1 MMPLLQKSKTA
12 ARDWLQGIDT
22 ALLRTVAA
30 AAALCMLL
38 AHGFA
43 FTNLFPNHDSTVLVF
58 DAQWTMYVLGRW
70 AQNLYFPLV
79 RGKIAAPWLIGAFS
93 IVYLAL
99 TSYCIT
105 SLLHLKKWSAA
116 LLTGLLGTCAS
127 VTAQLATYT
136 YETDAYLLA
145 MLLACAAVWC
155 TERLLRLWG
164 YLGAAV
170 CLCGCLALYQSYI
183 QFAVGLY
190 LLLLLQRALQG
201 AEWRHWLRQGV
212 CALAALALGTALYLV
227 SLKVSLAVTGYRLAD
242 TGNGLTQLLRLGP
255 AAVLAG
261 IPATY
266 GNFFKTLFGYSG
278 WNDRGMRAAT
288 ALLFVL
294 TAAGLVLRLRGRG
307 GRMAAQVL
315 WAVALLPLGLNVSH
329 LLASGNVYILMQH
342 ALFLVY
348 LVPMLLFD
356 GAALTPADWKVGGVL
371 VKLLCGFLILRNI
384 LCANGAYV
392 YTKLVYDNTARQMT
406 QIMADVGKLDG
417 YEPGTTPVA
426 FVGSFTDSQLAYH
439 DPAFSRYEEGDL
451 HQVNSAVT
459 YDGTIKWWFQH
470 VMGSNAAMI
479 ADSGTLIALGETPA
493 VQAMPLYP
501 ANGYCAM
508 VDGTAVIK
516 LSD

>member
-1 MMPLLQKSKTA
+1 MMPLLQKLKTA

-30 AAALCMLL
+30 TAALCMLL

-155 TERLLRLWG
+155 TERLPRLWG

-183 QFAVGLY
+183 QFAVGCTCCCFCNVHC
-190 LLLLLQRALQG
+190 RAQSG
-201 AEWRHWLRQGV
+201 GTGCVRG
-212 CALAALALGTALYLV
+212 CAL
-227 SLKVSLAVTGYRLAD
+227 
-242 TGNGLTQLLRLGP
+242 
-255 AAVLAG
+255 
-261 IPATY
+261 
-266 GNFFKTLFGYSG
+266 
-278 WNDRGMRAAT
+278 
-288 ALLFVL
+288 
-294 TAAGLVLRLRGRG
+294 
-307 GRMAAQVL
+307 
-315 WAVALLPLGLNVSH
+315 
-329 LLASGNVYILMQH
+329 
-342 ALFLVY
+342 
-348 LVPMLLFD
+348 
-356 GAALTPADWKVGGVL
+356 
-371 VKLLCGFLILRNI
+371 
-384 LCANGAYV
+384 
-392 YTKLVYDNTARQMT
+392 
-406 QIMADVGKLDG
+406 
-417 YEPGTTPVA
+417 
-426 FVGSFTDSQLAYH
+426 
-439 DPAFSRYEEGDL
+439 
-451 HQVNSAVT
+451 
-459 YDGTIKWWFQH
+459 
-470 VMGSNAAMI
+470 
-479 ADSGTLIALGETPA
+479 
-493 VQAMPLYP
+493 
-501 ANGYCAM
+501 
-508 VDGTAVIK
+508 
-516 LSD
+516 

>member
-155 TERLLRLWG
+155 TRV
-164 YLGAAV
+164 A
-170 CLCGCLALYQSYI
+170 
-183 QFAVGLY
+183 
-190 LLLLLQRALQG
+190 
-201 AEWRHWLRQGV
+201 
-212 CALAALALGTALYLV
+212 ALAASGGVRFSGVGVGHGTV
-227 SLKVSLAVTGYRLAD
+227 SRVAQSFAG
-242 TGNGLTQLLRLGP
+242 GHGLPIGRHWQRP
-255 AAVLAG
+255 
-261 IPATY
+261 
-266 GNFFKTLFGYSG
+266 
-278 WNDRGMRAAT
+278 DAT
-288 ALLFVL
+288 ASSG
-294 TAAGLVLRLRGRG
+294 ACGGAGGH
-307 GRMAAQVL
+307 
-315 WAVALLPLGLNVSH
+315 P
-329 LLASGNVYILMQH
+329 
-342 ALFLVY
+342 
-348 LVPMLLFD
+348 
-356 GAALTPADWKVGGVL
+356 
-371 VKLLCGFLILRNI
+371 
-384 LCANGAYV
+384 
-392 YTKLVYDNTARQMT
+392 
-406 QIMADVGKLDG
+406 
-417 YEPGTTPVA
+417 
-426 FVGSFTDSQLAYH
+426 
-439 DPAFSRYEEGDL
+439 GDL
-451 HQVNSAVT
+451 WQLFQDAVRL
-459 YDGTIKWWFQH
+459 FR
-470 VMGSNAAMI
+470 
-479 ADSGTLIALGETPA
+479 LE
-493 VQAMPLYP
+493 
-501 ANGYCAM
+501 
-508 VDGTAVIK
+508 
-516 LSD
+516 

>member
-155 TERLLRLWG
+155 TERLPRLWG

-212 CALAALALGTALYLV
+212 CALATLALGTALYLV

-261 IPATY
+261 IPA
-266 GNFFKTLFGYSG
+266 
-278 WNDRGMRAAT
+278 AT

-294 TAAGLVLRLRGRG
+294 TAAGLALRLRGRG

-356 GAALTPADWKVGGVL
+356 GAAPTPADWKVGGVL

-470 VMGSNAAMI
+470 VMGSNAAVI

>member
-1 MMPLLQKSKTA
+1 MMQLLQKSEDA
-12 ARDWLQGIDT
+12 VRGWLRGIDA

-99 TSYCIT
+99 TGYIIAK
-105 SLLHLKKWSAA
+105 LLHLRRWSAA

-145 MLLACAAVWC
+145 
-155 TERLLRLWG
+155 
-164 YLGAAV
+164 
-170 CLCGCLALYQSYI
+170 
-183 QFAVGLY
+183 
-190 LLLLLQRALQG
+190 
-201 AEWRHWLRQGV
+201 
-212 CALAALALGTALYLV
+212 
-227 SLKVSLAVTGYRLAD
+227 
-242 TGNGLTQLLRLGP
+242 
-255 AAVLAG
+255 
-261 IPATY
+261 
-266 GNFFKTLFGYSG
+266 
-278 WNDRGMRAAT
+278 
-288 ALLFVL
+288 
-294 TAAGLVLRLRGRG
+294 
-307 GRMAAQVL
+307 
-315 WAVALLPLGLNVSH
+315 
-329 LLASGNVYILMQH
+329 SGNVYILMQH

-348 LVPMLLFD
+348 LVPMVLFGGSVLFPAERRTG
-356 GAALTPADWKVGGVL
+356 GALVG
-371 VKLLCGFLILRNI
+371 LLCGFLILRSI
-384 LCANGAYV
+384 ICANGAYV

-426 FVGSFTDSQLAYH
+426 FVGTFTDSNLTYH
-439 DPAFSRYEEGDL
+439 DPAFSRYEEGSL
-451 HQVNSAVT
+451 HQVNVAVT

-470 VMGSNAAMI
+470 VMGSSAAVL
-479 ADSGTLIALGETPA
+479 ADQATLDAVGKKAA
-493 VQAMPLYP
+493 VQAMPNYP
-501 ANGYCAM
+501 AQGYCAM

>member
-1 MMPLLQKSKTA
+1 MMQLLQKSEDA
-12 ARDWLQGIDT
+12 VCGWLRGIDA

-99 TSYCIT
+99 TGYIIAK
-105 SLLHLKKWSAA
+105 LLHLRRWSAA
-116 LLTGLLGTCAS
+116 LLTCLLGTCAS

-155 TERLLRLWG
+155 SQRLPRLWG
-164 YLGAAV
+164 YAGAAV

-190 LLLLLQRALQG
+190 LLLLLQSALQG
-201 AEWRHWLRQGV
+201 AEWRPWLRQGV
-212 CALAALALGTALYLV
+212 GALLTLVLGAVLYVV
-227 SLKVSLAVTGYRLAD
+227 SLKVSLALTGYQLAD
-242 TGNGLTQLLRLGP
+242 TGNGLAQMFRLGP
-255 AAVLAG
+255 TAVLAG

-266 GNFFKTLFGYSG
+266 GNFFKTLLGYSG

-294 TAAGLVLRLRGRG
+294 AAAGLVLRPRRTHGGPGTSGGGPAAAGAERQLSAGLR
-307 GRMAAQVL
+307 QC
-315 WAVALLPLGLNVSH
+315 
-329 LLASGNVYILMQH
+329 
-342 ALFLVY
+342 VY
-348 LVPMLLFD
+348 LDAARAVPRLPGADGAVRRVGAFPGRTPHGRCAG
-356 GAALTPADWKVGGVL
+356 GAALRVFDSSQHH
-371 VKLLCGFLILRNI
+371 LRQR
-384 LCANGAYV
+384 CV
-392 YTKLVYDNTARQMT
+392 C
-406 QIMADVGKLDG
+406 
-417 YEPGTTPVA
+417 
-426 FVGSFTDSQLAYH
+426 
-439 DPAFSRYEEGDL
+439 L
-451 HQVNSAVT
+451 HQAR
-459 YDGTIKWWFQH
+459 
-470 VMGSNAAMI
+470 
-479 ADSGTLIALGETPA
+479 L
-493 VQAMPLYP
+493 
-501 ANGYCAM
+501 
-508 VDGTAVIK
+508 
-516 LSD
+516 

>member
-30 AAALCMLL
+30 AATLCMLL

-155 TERLLRLWG
+155 TERLPRLWG

-294 TAAGLVLRLRGRG
+294 TAAGLALRLRGRG

-356 GAALTPADWKVGGVL
+356 GAALTPADWKVGG
-371 VKLLCGFLILRNI
+371 
-384 LCANGAYV
+384 
-392 YTKLVYDNTARQMT
+392 
-406 QIMADVGKLDG
+406 G
-417 YEPGTTPVA
+417 Y
-426 FVGSFTDSQLAYH
+426 SSNY
-439 DPAFSRYEEGDL
+439 
-451 HQVNSAVT
+451 SAV
-459 YDGTIKWWFQH
+459 F
-470 VMGSNAAMI
+470 
-479 ADSGTLIALGETPA
+479 
-493 VQAMPLYP
+493 
-501 ANGYCAM
+501 
-508 VDGTAVIK
+508 
-516 LSD
+516 

>member
-1 MMPLLQKSKTA
+1 MMQLLQKSEDA
-12 ARDWLQGIDT
+12 VCGWLRGIDA

-99 TSYCIT
+99 TGYIIAK
-105 SLLHLKKWSAA
+105 LLHLRRWSAA

-155 TERLLRLWG
+155 SRRLPRLWG
-164 YLGAAV
+164 YAGAAV

-190 LLLLLQRALQG
+190 LLLLLQSALQG
-201 AEWRHWLRQGV
+201 AEWRPWLRQGV
-212 CALAALALGTALYLV
+212 GALLTLALGAVLYVV
-227 SLKVSLAVTGYRLAD
+227 SLKVSLALTGYQLAD
-242 TGNGLTQLLRLGP
+242 TGNGLAQMFRLGP

-266 GNFFKTLFGYSG
+266 GNFFKTLLATPA
-278 WNDRGMRAAT
+278 GMTGAC
-288 ALLFVL
+288 
-294 TAAGLVLRLRGRG
+294 GRPP
-307 GRMAAQVL
+307 RCCLCWRRQVL
-315 WAVALLPLGLNVSH
+315 CCGC
-329 LLASGNVYILMQH
+329 
-342 ALFLVY
+342 
-348 LVPMLLFD
+348 
-356 GAALTPADWKVGGVL
+356 AAAAD
-371 VKLLCGFLILRNI
+371 
-384 LCANGAYV
+384 
-392 YTKLVYDNTARQMT
+392 ARR
-406 QIMADVGKLDG
+406 
-417 YEPGTTPVA
+417 P
-426 FVGSFTDSQLAYH
+426 
-439 DPAFSRYEEGDL
+439 RYFWRRPCCRWG
-451 HQVNSAVT
+451 
-459 YDGTIKWWFQH
+459 
-470 VMGSNAAMI
+470 
-479 ADSGTLIALGETPA
+479 
-493 VQAMPLYP
+493 
-501 ANGYCAM
+501 
-508 VDGTAVIK
+508 
-516 LSD
+516 

>member
-79 RGKIAAPWLIGAFS
+79 RGKVAAPWLIGAFS

-155 TERLLRLWG
+155 TERLPRLWG

-170 CLCGCLALYQSYI
+170 CLCGLLGAVSILHPVRGGAVPAAA
-183 QFAVGLY
+183 FATCTARRRV
-190 LLLLLQRALQG
+190 A
-201 AEWRHWLRQGV
+201 
-212 CALAALALGTALYLV
+212 ALAASGDVRFSGVGVGHGTV
-227 SLKVSLAVTGYRLAD
+227 SRVAQSFAG
-242 TGNGLTQLLRLGP
+242 GHGLPIGRHWQRP
-255 AAVLAG
+255 
-261 IPATY
+261 
-266 GNFFKTLFGYSG
+266 
-278 WNDRGMRAAT
+278 DAT
-288 ALLFVL
+288 ASSG
-294 TAAGLVLRLRGRG
+294 TCGGAGGH
-307 GRMAAQVL
+307 
-315 WAVALLPLGLNVSH
+315 P
-329 LLASGNVYILMQH
+329 
-342 ALFLVY
+342 
-348 LVPMLLFD
+348 
-356 GAALTPADWKVGGVL
+356 
-371 VKLLCGFLILRNI
+371 
-384 LCANGAYV
+384 
-392 YTKLVYDNTARQMT
+392 
-406 QIMADVGKLDG
+406 
-417 YEPGTTPVA
+417 
-426 FVGSFTDSQLAYH
+426 
-439 DPAFSRYEEGDL
+439 GDL
-451 HQVNSAVT
+451 WQLFQDAVRL
-459 YDGTIKWWFQH
+459 FR
-470 VMGSNAAMI
+470 
-479 ADSGTLIALGETPA
+479 LE
-493 VQAMPLYP
+493 
-501 ANGYCAM
+501 
-508 VDGTAVIK
+508 
-516 LSD
+516 

>member
-155 TERLLRLWG
+155 TERLPRRWG

-201 AEWRHWLRQGV
+201 AEWRHWLRQGGV
-212 CALAALALGTALYLV
+212 RFSGVGVGHGTV
-227 SLKVSLAVTGYRLAD
+227 SRVTQSFAG
-242 TGNGLTQLLRLGP
+242 GHGLPIGRHWQRP
-255 AAVLAG
+255 
-261 IPATY
+261 
-266 GNFFKTLFGYSG
+266 
-278 WNDRGMRAAT
+278 DAT
-288 ALLFVL
+288 ASSG
-294 TAAGLVLRLRGRG
+294 ACGGAG
-307 GRMAAQVL
+307 
-315 WAVALLPLGLNVSH
+315 
-329 LLASGNVYILMQH
+329 
-342 ALFLVY
+342 
-348 LVPMLLFD
+348 
-356 GAALTPADWKVGGVL
+356 
-371 VKLLCGFLILRNI
+371 
-384 LCANGAYV
+384 
-392 YTKLVYDNTARQMT
+392 
-406 QIMADVGKLDG
+406 G
-417 YEPGTTPVA
+417 YP
-426 FVGSFTDSQLAYH
+426 
-439 DPAFSRYEEGDL
+439 GDL
-451 HQVNSAVT
+451 WQLFQDAVRL
-459 YDGTIKWWFQH
+459 FR
-470 VMGSNAAMI
+470 
-479 ADSGTLIALGETPA
+479 LE
-493 VQAMPLYP
+493 
-501 ANGYCAM
+501 
-508 VDGTAVIK
+508 
-516 LSD
+516 

>member
-127 VTAQLATYT
+127 VTAQMATYT

-155 TERLLRLWG
+155 TERLPRLWG

-294 TAAGLVLRLRGRG
+294 TAAGLALRLRGRG

-329 LLASGNVYILMQH
+329 LLAS
-342 ALFLVY
+342 
-348 LVPMLLFD
+348 
-356 GAALTPADWKVGGVL
+356 
-371 VKLLCGFLILRNI
+371 
-384 LCANGAYV
+384 
-392 YTKLVYDNTARQMT
+392 
-406 QIMADVGKLDG
+406 
-417 YEPGTTPVA
+417 
-426 FVGSFTDSQLAYH
+426 
-439 DPAFSRYEEGDL
+439 
-451 HQVNSAVT
+451 
-459 YDGTIKWWFQH
+459 
-470 VMGSNAAMI
+470 AMCI
-479 ADSGTLIALGETPA
+479 S
-493 VQAMPLYP
+493 
-501 ANGYCAM
+501 
-508 VDGTAVIK
+508 
-516 LSD
+516 

>member
-22 ALLRTVAA
+22 A
-30 AAALCMLL
+30 LL

-155 TERLLRLWG
+155 TERLPRLWG

-294 TAAGLVLRLRGRG
+294 TAAGLSLRLRGRG

-356 GAALTPADWKVGGVL
+356 GAALTPADWKVGG
-371 VKLLCGFLILRNI
+371 GTRQTTLR
-384 LCANGAYV
+384 
-392 YTKLVYDNTARQMT
+392 
-406 QIMADVGKLDG
+406 
-417 YEPGTTPVA
+417 
-426 FVGSFTDSQLAYH
+426 FS
-439 DPAFSRYEEGDL
+439 DPAQYSLRQRRVCL
-451 HQVNSAVT
+451 HEAC
-459 YDGTIKWWFQH
+459 
-470 VMGSNAAMI
+470 
-479 ADSGTLIALGETPA
+479 L
-493 VQAMPLYP
+493 
-501 ANGYCAM
+501 
-508 VDGTAVIK
+508 
-516 LSD
+516 

>member
-1 MMPLLQKSKTA
+1 MTPLLQKSKTA
-12 ARDWLQGIDT
+12 AHGWLQGIDT

-70 AQNLYFPLV
+70 AQNFYFPLV

-99 TSYCIT
+99 TGYCIA
-105 SLLHLKKWSAA
+105 SLLHLKKWAAA

-155 TERLLRLWG
+155 TERLPRLWG
-164 YLGAAV
+164 YAGAAV

-212 CALAALALGTALYLV
+212 RALAALALGTGLYLV
-227 SLKVSLAVTGYRLAD
+227 SLKVSLAVTGYQLAD
-242 TGNGLTQLLRLGP
+242 TGNGLTQLFRLGP
-255 AAVLAG
+255 AAVLVG

-266 GNFFKTLFGYSG
+266 GSFFKTLLGYSG
-278 WNDRGMRAAT
+278 WNDRGMRVAT

-294 TAAGLVLRLRGRG
+294 TAAGLALRLRGRG
-307 GRMAAQVL
+307 GRMAAQALLV
-315 WAVALLPLGLNVSH
+315 AALLPLGLNVSY

-356 GAALTPADWKVGGVL
+356 GAALSPADWKVGG
-371 VKLLCGFLILRNI
+371 GTRQTALR
-384 LCANGAYV
+384 
-392 YTKLVYDNTARQMT
+392 
-406 QIMADVGKLDG
+406 
-417 YEPGTTPVA
+417 
-426 FVGSFTDSQLAYH
+426 FS
-439 DPAFSRYEEGDL
+439 DPAQYSLRQRRVCL
-451 HQVNSAVT
+451 HEAC
-459 YDGTIKWWFQH
+459 
-470 VMGSNAAMI
+470 
-479 ADSGTLIALGETPA
+479 L
-493 VQAMPLYP
+493 
-501 ANGYCAM
+501 
-508 VDGTAVIK
+508 
-516 LSD
+516 

>member
-155 TERLLRLWG
+155 TERLPRLWG

-266 GNFFKTLFGYSG
+266 GNFFKT
-278 WNDRGMRAAT
+278 
-288 ALLFVL
+288 
-294 TAAGLVLRLRGRG
+294 
-307 GRMAAQVL
+307 
-315 WAVALLPLGLNVSH
+315 
-329 LLASGNVYILMQH
+329 
-342 ALFLVY
+342 LFLVY

-470 VMGSNAAMI
+470 VMGSSAAVI

>member
-93 IVYLAL
+93 IVYLTL

-155 TERLLRLWG
+155 TERLPRLWG

-201 AEWRHWLRQGV
+201 AEWRHWLRQG
-212 CALAALALGTALYLV
+212 CAL
-227 SLKVSLAVTGYRLAD
+227 
-242 TGNGLTQLLRLGP
+242 
-255 AAVLAG
+255 
-261 IPATY
+261 
-266 GNFFKTLFGYSG
+266 
-278 WNDRGMRAAT
+278 
-288 ALLFVL
+288 
-294 TAAGLVLRLRGRG
+294 
-307 GRMAAQVL
+307 
-315 WAVALLPLGLNVSH
+315 
-329 LLASGNVYILMQH
+329 
-342 ALFLVY
+342 
-348 LVPMLLFD
+348 
-356 GAALTPADWKVGGVL
+356 
-371 VKLLCGFLILRNI
+371 
-384 LCANGAYV
+384 
-392 YTKLVYDNTARQMT
+392 
-406 QIMADVGKLDG
+406 
-417 YEPGTTPVA
+417 
-426 FVGSFTDSQLAYH
+426 
-439 DPAFSRYEEGDL
+439 
-451 HQVNSAVT
+451 
-459 YDGTIKWWFQH
+459 
-470 VMGSNAAMI
+470 
-479 ADSGTLIALGETPA
+479 
-493 VQAMPLYP
+493 
-501 ANGYCAM
+501 
-508 VDGTAVIK
+508 
-516 LSD
+516 

>member
-1 MMPLLQKSKTA
+1 MMQLLQKSEDA
-12 ARDWLQGIDT
+12 VCGWLRGIDA

-99 TSYCIT
+99 TGYIIAK
-105 SLLHLKKWSAA
+105 LLHLRRWSAA

-127 VTAQLATYT
+127 VTAQLA
-136 YETDAYLLA
+136 
-145 MLLACAAVWC
+145 
-155 TERLLRLWG
+155 
-164 YLGAAV
+164 
-170 CLCGCLALYQSYI
+170 
-183 QFAVGLY
+183 
-190 LLLLLQRALQG
+190 
-201 AEWRHWLRQGV
+201 
-212 CALAALALGTALYLV
+212 
-227 SLKVSLAVTGYRLAD
+227 D
-242 TGNGLTQLLRLGP
+242 TGNGLAQMFRLGP

-266 GNFFKTLFGYSG
+266 GNFFKTLLGYSG

-294 TAAGLVLRLRGRG
+294 AAAGLVLRLRGRG
-307 GRMAAQVL
+307 GRTAAQVL
-315 WAVALLPLGLNVSH
+315 LAAALLPLGLNVSC

-348 LVPMLLFD
+348 LVPMVLFGGSVLFPAERRTG
-356 GAALTPADWKVGGVL
+356 GALVG
-371 VKLLCGFLILRNI
+371 LLCAFLILRSI
-384 LCANGAYV
+384 ICANGAYV

-426 FVGSFTDSQLAYH
+426 FAGTFTDSNLTYH
-439 DPAFSRYEEGDL
+439 DPAFSRYEEGSL
-451 HQVNSAVT
+451 HQVNVSVT

-470 VMGSNAAMI
+470 VMGSSAAVL
-479 ADSGTLIALGETPA
+479 ADQATLDAVGKKAA
-493 VQAMPLYP
+493 VQAMPNYP
-501 ANGYCAM
+501 AQGYCAM

>member
-155 TERLLRLWG
+155 TERLPRLWG

-201 AEWRHWLRQGV
+201 AEWRHWLRQGGRFSGV
-212 CALAALALGTALYLV
+212 GVGHGTV
-227 SLKVSLAVTGYRLAD
+227 SRVAQSFAG
-242 TGNGLTQLLRLGP
+242 GHGLPIGRHWQRP
-255 AAVLAG
+255 
-261 IPATY
+261 
-266 GNFFKTLFGYSG
+266 
-278 WNDRGMRAAT
+278 DAT
-288 ALLFVL
+288 ASSG
-294 TAAGLVLRLRGRG
+294 ACGGAGGH
-307 GRMAAQVL
+307 
-315 WAVALLPLGLNVSH
+315 P
-329 LLASGNVYILMQH
+329 
-342 ALFLVY
+342 
-348 LVPMLLFD
+348 
-356 GAALTPADWKVGGVL
+356 
-371 VKLLCGFLILRNI
+371 
-384 LCANGAYV
+384 
-392 YTKLVYDNTARQMT
+392 
-406 QIMADVGKLDG
+406 
-417 YEPGTTPVA
+417 
-426 FVGSFTDSQLAYH
+426 
-439 DPAFSRYEEGDL
+439 GDL
-451 HQVNSAVT
+451 WQLFQDAVRL
-459 YDGTIKWWFQH
+459 FR
-470 VMGSNAAMI
+470 
-479 ADSGTLIALGETPA
+479 LE
-493 VQAMPLYP
+493 
-501 ANGYCAM
+501 
-508 VDGTAVIK
+508 
-516 LSD
+516 

>member
-155 TERLLRLWG
+155 TERLPP
-164 YLGAAV
+164 
-170 CLCGCLALYQSYI
+170 
-183 QFAVGLY
+183 AVGLSGCGGLPVR
-190 LLLLLQRALQG
+190 LLG
-201 AEWRHWLRQGV
+201 AVSILHPVRGGAVPAAAFATCTARRRV
-212 CALAALALGTALYLV
+212 AALAASGGGAL
-227 SLKVSLAVTGYRLAD
+227 
-242 TGNGLTQLLRLGP
+242 
-255 AAVLAG
+255 
-261 IPATY
+261 
-266 GNFFKTLFGYSG
+266 
-278 WNDRGMRAAT
+278 
-288 ALLFVL
+288 
-294 TAAGLVLRLRGRG
+294 
-307 GRMAAQVL
+307 
-315 WAVALLPLGLNVSH
+315 
-329 LLASGNVYILMQH
+329 
-342 ALFLVY
+342 
-348 LVPMLLFD
+348 
-356 GAALTPADWKVGGVL
+356 
-371 VKLLCGFLILRNI
+371 
-384 LCANGAYV
+384 
-392 YTKLVYDNTARQMT
+392 
-406 QIMADVGKLDG
+406 
-417 YEPGTTPVA
+417 
-426 FVGSFTDSQLAYH
+426 
-439 DPAFSRYEEGDL
+439 
-451 HQVNSAVT
+451 
-459 YDGTIKWWFQH
+459 
-470 VMGSNAAMI
+470 
-479 ADSGTLIALGETPA
+479 
-493 VQAMPLYP
+493 
-501 ANGYCAM
+501 
-508 VDGTAVIK
+508 
-516 LSD
+516 

>member
-1 MMPLLQKSKTA
+1 MMQLLQKSEDA
-12 ARDWLQGIDT
+12 VCGWLRGIDA

-99 TSYCIT
+99 TGYIIAK
-105 SLLHLKKWSAA
+105 LLHLRRWSAA

-155 TERLLRLWG
+155 SRRLPRLWG
-164 YLGAAV
+164 YAGAV
-170 CLCGCLALYQSYI
+170 LY
-183 QFAVGLY
+183 V
-190 LLLLLQRALQG
+190 
-201 AEWRHWLRQGV
+201 
-212 CALAALALGTALYLV
+212 V
-227 SLKVSLAVTGYRLAD
+227 SLKVSLALTGYQLAD
-242 TGNGLTQLLRLGP
+242 TGNGLAQMFRLGP

-266 GNFFKTLFGYSG
+266 GNFFKTLLGYSG

-294 TAAGLVLRLRGRG
+294 AAAGLVLRLRGRG
-307 GRMAAQVL
+307 GRTAAQVL
-315 WAVALLPLGLNVSH
+315 LAAALLPLGLNVSC

-348 LVPMLLFD
+348 LVPMVLFGGSVLFPAERRTG
-356 GAALTPADWKVGGVL
+356 GALVG
-371 VKLLCGFLILRNI
+371 LLCAFLILRSI

-426 FVGSFTDSQLAYH
+426 FAGTFTDSNLTYH
-439 DPAFSRYEEGDL
+439 DPAFSRYEEGSL
-451 HQVNSAVT
+451 HQVNVAVT

-470 VMGSNAAMI
+470 VMGSSAAVL
-479 ADSGTLIALGETPA
+479 ADQATLDAVGKKAA
-493 VQAMPLYP
+493 VQAMPNYP
-501 ANGYCAM
+501 AQGYCAM